1 MNKTESRKKLYG
13 IVAVGLMSALVYIG
27 NYMQIPL
34 SDDMR
39 VHLGNSMCLLAGL
52 LFGGTTGGLASGI
65 GGFLFDLFDPRYI
78 TSAPMTFIN
87 KFIMGWTAGMISRSG
102 IKNEFARTLTA
113 AIFGQLTYIILY
125 PGKSF
130 IEQLILGNP
139 VQTAVTVML
148 EKAGTACINGVLAVV
163 ISVPLAM
170 ALRKALKASGFGY
183 MTEGTREKKGYF
195 NPLTAALT
203 AFAVIVTIGFAIRL
217 SVDGKIKAAQEEKEQ
232 SYIQQIDE
240 LNDKVEYLYDQ
251 LGIAYPQPEEV
262 PEE

>member
-1 MNKTESRKKLYG
+1 MNKTGNRRRLYG

-34 SDDMR
+34 NDDMR
-39 VHLGNSMCLLAGL
+39 LHLGNSMCLLAGL
-52 LFGGTTGGLASGI
+52 LFGGMTGGLSSGI

-87 KFIMGWTAGMISRSG
+87 KFVMGWTAGKISRSG
-102 IKNEFARTLTA
+102 IKSEFARTLTA

-139 VQTAVTVML
+139 VKTAVSVML
-148 EKAGTACINGVLAVV
+148 EKAGTACINGVMAV
-163 ISVPLAM
+163 IIAVPLAI
-170 ALRKALKASGFGY
+170 ALRKALKASGFAY
-183 MTEGTREKKGYF
+183 MIEGKPESKGYF
-195 NPLTAALT
+195 NPLTVALT
-203 AFAVIVTIGFAIRL
+203 VFALVVTIGSAIRL
-217 SVDGKIKAAQEEKEQ
+217 SVDGKLKEAQEEKEQ
-232 SYIQQIDE
+232 AYIQQIDD

-251 LGIAYPQPEEV
+251 FGIVYPEEAAQ
-262 PEE
+262 

>member
-13 IVAVGLMSALVYIG
+13 IVAVGLMAALVYIG

-102 IKNEFARTLTA
+102 IKNESARTIIA
-113 AIFGQLTYIILY
+113 AIIGQLTYIILY

-195 NPLTAALT
+195 NPLTTVLT